1 MCMNITSLH
10 SRSFV
15 CQESFSIDYNIIIGS
30 ERPKRPKSVSAETEI
45 SAKLTEISAENF
57 GRNSTLKLLKMGS
70 YFQNFSHQFGL
81 IWKLKLQINFLYNFI
96 T

>member
-45 SAKLTEISAENF
+45 SANLTETSAEISAENL
-57 GRNSTLKLLKMGS
+57 SKLRETGAK
-70 YFQNFSHQFGL
+70 FSRFFL
-81 IWKLKLQINFLYNFI
+81 LQR
-96 T
+96 